1 MVRLQCPQRS
11 AWAAYSWEQPGGAR
25 GATERLPDLTLL
37 VVAQRR
43 TAGAYTCWAAENGSR
58 WAVAR
63 YRLRQ
68 PDEAEAAPRD
78 GGGRGEGGGTAAA
91 PSPPPSAPR
100 PRGSYWPHFVA
111 VTALL
116 ALTLL
121 AAAAVGAVSCRARSK
136 VRGCGAAGG
145 GGGGAGK
152 AVLNGRGER
161 SCCLQMDG
169 GADPDDDGAA
179 GSAR

>member
-145 GGGGAGK
+145 GGAGK